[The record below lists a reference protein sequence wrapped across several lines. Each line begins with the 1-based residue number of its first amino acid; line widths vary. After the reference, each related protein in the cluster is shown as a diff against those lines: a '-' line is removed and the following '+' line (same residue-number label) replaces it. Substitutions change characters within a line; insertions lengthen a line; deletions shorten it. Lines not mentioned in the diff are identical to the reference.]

1 MGSSHRSAYSPRRMF
16 RKAVGNLLYYLPR
29 KTARSIWFA
38 VQHGYRMDFK
48 NPKTLDE
55 KLNWLLV
62 HSIGPECAVYA
73 DKIGVREFVEKKGL
87 GDLLPEVYGVW
98 SHTGEIPLD
107 KLPDQFVLKCNHAS
121 GELYYEIVRDKS
133 AVDWPSVLKR
143 LEKMLHTNYAK
154 THCEY
159 QYGYITPR
167 IYAEEFLDD
176 GREDRMTDF
185 KIYCYYGKPHCIM
198 TCTDRSRSMKRIF
211 YDPDWNYLDYEEG
224 ASPKDAVVEK
234 PKGLAVMLEAAAV
247 LSRTF
252 PFARVDFYD
261 VDGKVYFGEIT
272 LTPTNCNIRH
282 LNAKGQRILGE
293 LLDLKS
299 VGNGKIGTL

>member
-1 MGSSHRSAYSPRRMF
+1 MGSSRGSAYSLRRMF
-16 RKAVGNLLYYLPR
+16 RKTVGNLLYYLPR

-73 DKIGVREFVEKKGL
+73 DKIGVREFVEEKGL

-98 SHTGEIPLD
+98 SHAGEIPLD

-185 KIYCYYGKPHCIM
+185 KVYCYYGKPHCIM

-224 ASPKDAVVEK
+224 ASPEDAVVEK

-247 LSRTF
+247 LSRSF

-299 VGNGKIGTL
+299 VGNGKIGAL

>member
-1 MGSSHRSAYSPRRMF
+1 MGSSHRSAYSLRRMF
-16 RKAVGNLLYYLPR
+16 RKTVGNLLYYLPR

-55 KLNWLLV
+55 KLNWMLV

-87 GDLLPEVYGVW
+87 GGLLPEVYGVW
-98 SHTGEIPLD
+98 SHTGEIPFN

-185 KIYCYYGKPHCIM
+185 KVYCYYGKPHCIM

-299 VGNGKIGTL
+299 VGNGKIGAL